1 MSKQFFSE
9 EFVTSARGV
18 LFRINPGHPLEICLI
33 HLQRTEEWLL
43 PKGRKDCGESVEETA
58 LREVYEE
65 TGWKAVPFPATMHT
79 RATVPDVEGSKLKQP
94 DQSHLASA
102 LSTEPF
108 AITIRDNRDNRNLK
122 LIHWFIFTVADPEC
136 QQTHGT
142 QMEGEGFDQAIFL
155 EASQAIDTLSF
166 HGDRELARRALEIVR
181 NTMRADHQS
190 ELDGASEGGR
200 DC

>member
-9 EFVTSARGV
+9 EFVTSAGGV
-18 LFRINPGHPLEICLI
+18 LFRIKPGHPLEICLI
-33 HLQRTEEWLL
+33 RLQHKEEWLL
-43 PKGRKDCGESVEETA
+43 PKGRKDRGESVEETA

-65 TGWKAVPFPATMHT
+65 TGWKAMPFPATMYT

-94 DQSHLASA
+94 DQPHLTSA
-102 LSTEPF
+102 LTTEPF
-108 AITIRDNRDNRNLK
+108 AITIRGNTDNRNMK
-122 LIHWFIFTVADPEC
+122 LIHWFILTVADPEC

-142 QMEGEGFDQAIFL
+142 QMEGEGFDKAIFL

-166 HGDRELARRALEIVR
+166 DGDRQLARGALEIVR
-181 NTMRADHQS
+181 NTMRA
-190 ELDGASEGGR
+190 ELEEAEGR